1 MDASYK
7 IQRGIH
13 VHLIQFFMCPEFWV
27 HIIALFL
34 SIVLMVFLL
43 SACSNNNTEC
53 KLSELKDDKLIQY
66 ITDSKIAIPEDIDID
81 TIRGMIIE
89 LENNLDHPA
98 PVMGY
103 TLVADLY
110 EDLRNLVVE
119 YEPSKE

>member
-1 MDASYK
+1 MHYK
-7 IQRGIH
+7 RS
-13 VHLIQFFMCPEFWV
+13 VL
-27 HIIALFL
+27 ALFL

-89 LENNLDHPA
+89 LEIIWIIQHPLWA
-98 PVMGY
+98 TLWLQTYTKISAIWLLNMNRAKNDSPVALFSSRY
-103 TLVADLY
+103 DLII
-110 EDLRNLVVE
+110 
-119 YEPSKE
+119 

>member
-1 MDASYK
+1 MHYK
-7 IQRGIH
+7 RS
-13 VHLIQFFMCPEFWV
+13 VL
-27 HIIALFL
+27 ALFL

-103 TLVADLY
+103 TLLADLY

>member
-1 MDASYK
+1 MYY
-7 IQRGIH
+7 RRR
-13 VHLIQFFMCPEFWV
+13 VLVLI
-27 HIIALFL
+27 L
-34 SIVLMVFLL
+34 SIVLTVLLL

-66 ITDSKIAIPEDIDID
+66 ITDSKIAIPEGMDID

-98 PVMGY
+98 PVVGY

-110 EDLRNLVVE
+110 EDIRNLVVE
-119 YEPSKE
+119 YEPSEE

>member
-1 MDASYK
+1 MHYK
-7 IQRGIH
+7 RS
-13 VHLIQFFMCPEFWV
+13 VL
-27 HIIALFL
+27 ALFL

-43 SACSNNNTEC
+43 SACSNNNTER